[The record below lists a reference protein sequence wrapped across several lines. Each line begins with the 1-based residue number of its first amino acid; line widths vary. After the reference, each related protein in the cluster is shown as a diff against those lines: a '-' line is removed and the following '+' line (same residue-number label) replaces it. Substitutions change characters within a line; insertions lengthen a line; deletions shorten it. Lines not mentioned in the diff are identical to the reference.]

1 MSGLQIRR
9 FNWLP
14 RPTPLES
21 LQAWRARQQAAW
33 QDFRANNSA
42 AWSVLIQASAN
53 LATGT
58 SSIAASTAVKRL
70 QDAADA
76 KNAQN
81 AQNANAVDTLA

>member
-1 MSGLQIRR
+1 
-9 FNWLP
+9 
-14 RPTPLES
+14 
-21 LQAWRARQQAAW
+21 
-33 QDFRANNSA
+33 
-42 AWSVLIQASAN
+42 LIQASAN

-81 AQNANAVDTLA
+81 ANAVDTLA